1 MEISP
6 GRKIQESLRLD
17 NEWTLHCL
25 CNDCLNNLLPT
36 EKHSALTFKIK
47 TFNLVRSVRP
57 KRFVIN

>member
-47 TFNLVRSVRP
+47 TFNLV
-57 KRFVIN
+57 